1 MYIFIFSPY
10 DKVSANVG
18 DDSAR
23 SIAYNFGPHFLDI
36 QTVGT
41 ELTFNIGPYPMQ
53 RFRMI
58 ERHYFRDMIIK
69 SFDFE
74 MPFAMPN
81 STNTWEVMYSMPEM
95 SPELREAMMT
105 CPWEA
110 KSDTS
115 MVDKDIL
122 SEWGMVGVA
131 FEIHFFQ

>member
-1 MYIFIFSPY
+1 MGDIGIFEQ
-10 DKVSANVG
+10 DG

-81 STNTWEVMYSMPEM
+81 SRCFSPRHRTNRQTPTGHRRKTRGW
-95 SPELREAMMT
+95 
-105 CPWEA
+105 
-110 KSDTS
+110 
-115 MVDKDIL
+115 
-122 SEWGMVGVA
+122 
-131 FEIHFFQ
+131 

>member
-1 MYIFIFSPY
+1 
-10 DKVSANVG
+10 
-18 DDSAR
+18 
-23 SIAYNFGPHFLDI
+23 
-36 QTVGT
+36 
-41 ELTFNIGPYPMQ
+41 MQ

-81 STNTWEVMYSMPEM
+81 STNTWEVMYSMPEL

-115 MVDKDIL
+115 VVDKDIL